1 MNTHRQPR
9 AVPSGGQFKARS
21 RSESDVVLTGEEPIA
36 WPAVGYESL
45 PWNADYSTVESRN
58 QRRAARGPYRATV
71 VPEIADLMGVGL
83 PSDVALQADDAST
96 EIARFDQAVGSEI
109 APFSAILLRSE
120 SAASSEIEELTAGAK
135 AIAMAEIGDRRRV
148 KASLIAANT
157 SAMNAAIRLAGNLDE
172 NAIIEMHAELLGGSH
187 PEWTGHWR
195 DMQVWVGGFSPHSA
209 KFVPPS
215 TERVPANMS
224 DLVRFIARDDLQ
236 PFVQAA
242 IAHAQFE
249 TIHPF
254 PDGNGRVGRAI
265 IHALLK
271 NKGLT
276 TRVTVPVSAG
286 LLVDTGRYFEALTK
300 YREGDP
306 APIVEHMAQA
316 SFSAI
321 DNGRRLV
328 DDIRNVQGDWHQRIK
343 ARSDSGAWRLAE
355 LLLRQPAVD
364 SPLVQHILGVRQP
377 VADRA
382 IGHLVETG
390 ILAEVSGG
398 KRNRR
403 WVAEDV
409 TAALDAFA
417 ERAGRR
423 HLG

>member
-1 MNTHRQPR
+1 MNTQRQPKG
-9 AVPSGGQFKARS
+9 VPSGGQFKARS
-21 RSESDVVLTGEEPIA
+21 RPESDVVLSDAEPAA
-36 WPAVGYESL
+36 WPAVTYETL
-45 PWNADYSTVESRN
+45 PWDADDNTVGSRN

-71 VPEIADLMGVGL
+71 VPEIADLIGVEL

-135 AIAMAEIGDRRRV
+135 AIAMAEIGDRSRAN
-148 KASLIAANT
+148 ASLIAANT
-157 SAMNAAIRLAGNLDE
+157 SAMSAAIRLSGNLDE
-172 NAIIEMHAELLGGSH
+172 DAIIEMHAALLGGSH

-195 DMQVWVGGFSPHSA
+195 DMQVWVGGFSPHGA

-215 TERVPANMS
+215 SERVSANMR
-224 DLVRFIARDDLQ
+224 DLVRFVARNDLQ

-254 PDGNGRVGRAI
+254 PDGNGRVGRAL

-276 TRVTVPVSAG
+276 TMVTVPVSAG

-321 DNGRRLV
+321 DNGRRLI
-328 DDIRNVQGDWHQRIK
+328 DDIRNVQADWHQRIK
-343 ARSDSGAWRLAE
+343 ARSDSGAWRLTE

-364 SPLVQHILGVRQP
+364 SPLVQRTLGVRQP